1 MTGAG
6 RTAERI
12 VIVGL
17 MGSGKTTLG
26 AALAE
31 RLGWPLI
38 DSDAQLVAST
48 GQTAREIHDAH
59 GTAALHAAEADAL
72 LEALAAPGG
81 RVICAAASVI
91 ENPGARAALSEPG
104 LIVIWLRGSP
114 KVLAARFADLP
125 HRPIYGPDPEAV
137 AREQAR
143 VRDPLFAALDPIV
156 IDVDGRSPA
165 KVVEAALDGV
175 RGRLR
180 EEPSPG

>member
-1 MTGAG
+1 MTEVG

-26 AALAE
+26 EALAE
-31 RLGWPLI
+31 RLGWPLV

-48 GQTAREIHDAH
+48 GQTAREIRDAH

-72 LEALAAPGG
+72 LEALGAPGEW
-81 RVICAAASVI
+81 VICAAASVV
-91 ENPGARAALSEPG
+91 ENPGARAALAGPG

-114 KVLAARFADLP
+114 AVLAARFADLP
-125 HRPIYGPDPEAV
+125 HHPIYGPDPEAV
-137 AREQAR
+137 ARDQAR
-143 VRDPLFAALDPIV
+143 VQDPLFAALDPIV

-165 KVVEAALDGV
+165 RIVEAALDGV
-175 RGRLR
+175 RERLR